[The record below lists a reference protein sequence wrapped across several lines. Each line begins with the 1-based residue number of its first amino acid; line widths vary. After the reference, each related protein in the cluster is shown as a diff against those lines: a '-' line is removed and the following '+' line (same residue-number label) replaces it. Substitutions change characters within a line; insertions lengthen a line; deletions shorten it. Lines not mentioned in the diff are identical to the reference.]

1 MLFRSIF
8 SALTIA
14 TLNIPKEH
22 LTGNKKQPSFA
33 ASLMDGAKFVSSS
46 RVVRGLVVGMI
57 GAFVAAGA
65 VIGLART
72 FVGDLQ
78 AGDAAYGVLFGA
90 VFTGLAAGIALGPKV
105 FAQFS
110 RRRLFGASLAI
121 AGFLL
126 LALSLLQNLVL
137 AIFVVIVLGAF
148 SGISWVTGF
157 TMVGMEVDD
166 EMQIGRAHV

>member
-1 MLFRSIF
+1 
-8 SALTIA
+8 
-14 TLNIPKEH
+14 
-22 LTGNKKQPSFA
+22 
-33 ASLMDGAKFVSSS
+33 MDGAKFVSSS
-46 RVVRGLVVGMI
+46 KVVRGLVVGMI

-126 LALSLLQNLVL
+126 LTLSLLQNLVL

-166 EMQIGRAHV
+166 EMRGRVFEIGRAHV